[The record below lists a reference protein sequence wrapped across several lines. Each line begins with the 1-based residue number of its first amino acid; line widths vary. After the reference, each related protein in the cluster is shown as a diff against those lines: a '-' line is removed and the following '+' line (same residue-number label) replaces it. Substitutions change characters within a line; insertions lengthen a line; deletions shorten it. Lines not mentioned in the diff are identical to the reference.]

1 MHIIVLTLFSLSR
14 PRRSDLS
21 SACGATCGEKG
32 GIITR
37 YPFAPCSPLPSLAI
51 LCTLEIGR
59 QPPASPPR
67 YEYAT
72 TMLTPARALSCRAC
86 SRGIFDADRAPPTLQ
101 PFAVLG
107 WRGSRSKGHAGVIF
121 LVRVVHAPKASVA
134 QEIGAFAWPCGRR
147 RSRAAAKKH
156 RIVLT
161 YP

>member
-51 LCTLEIGR
+51 ICTLEIGR

-86 SRGIFDADRAPPTLQ
+86 SRGLFDADRAPPTLQ

-107 WRGSRSKGHAGVIF
+107 WRGSRSKGHAGIIF
-121 LVRVVHAPKASVA
+121 WCAWCMLPRPPLRKKLARSHGHVVVGGRARPQRS
-134 QEIGAFAWPCGRR
+134 IG
-147 RSRAAAKKH
+147 
-156 RIVLT
+156 
-161 YP
+161 